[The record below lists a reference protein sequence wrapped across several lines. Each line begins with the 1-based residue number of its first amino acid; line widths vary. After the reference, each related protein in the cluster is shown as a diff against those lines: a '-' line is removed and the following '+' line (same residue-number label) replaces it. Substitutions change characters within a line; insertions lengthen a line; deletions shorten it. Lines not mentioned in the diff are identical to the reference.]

1 MGSALIIATASLTG
15 VVVLATLALATL
27 LLNLNRGLR
36 RDFEWRFDAI
46 EERFDGN
53 DKHFDG
59 IDKRFDTIG
68 TRLDG
73 LEKRIDAIERR
84 LDPSKRGS
92 A

>member
-36 RDFEWRFDAI
+36 RDFEWRFEA
-46 EERFDGN
+46 
-53 DKHFDG
+53 
-59 IDKRFDTIG
+59 IDKRFDG
-68 TRLDG
+68 
-73 LEKRIDAIERR
+73 IERR
-84 LDPSKRGS
+84 LDSSKRGS

>member
-36 RDFEWRFDAI
+36 RDLEWRFDAI
-46 EERFDGN
+46 
-53 DKHFDG
+53 DKRFDG
-59 IDKRFDTIG
+59 IDKRFDAIE
-68 TRLDG
+68 R
-73 LEKRIDAIERR
+73 RFDAIERR
-84 LDPSKRGS
+84 LDSSKRGS

>member
-36 RDFEWRFDAI
+36 SDFEWRFEA
-46 EERFDGN
+46 
-53 DKHFDG
+53 
-59 IDKRFDTIG
+59 IDKRF
-68 TRLDG
+68 
-73 LEKRIDAIERR
+73 DAIERR
-84 LDPSKRGS
+84 LDSSKRGS